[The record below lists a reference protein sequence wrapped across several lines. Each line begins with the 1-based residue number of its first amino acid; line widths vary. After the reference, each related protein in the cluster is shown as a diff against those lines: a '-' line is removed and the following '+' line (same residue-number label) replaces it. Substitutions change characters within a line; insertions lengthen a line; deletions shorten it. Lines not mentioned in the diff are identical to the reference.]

1 MSRLLVKL
9 KADNDARCE
18 AEHHKQLQRLV
29 YHLLYGSDYAGI
41 HDKQGYK
48 FFSYSSIFPFADL
61 KKGDSRNLLISSP
74 NSRFIS
80 FLKEQLEYLHEITIG
95 AMKFKIESC
104 RKFDIVLNRLCSFS
118 LITGTPIISRIHH
131 YRYEQ
136 ANALHLVNGYDS
148 TYWKV
153 SHSLTLFLHQLED
166 NLYKNNNEYFG
177 LQKNKHSQEVML
189 SKSKFLKQVSTK
201 MYISLV

>member
-29 YHLLYGSDYAGI
+29 YHLLYGSEYAGI

-80 FLKEQLEYLHEITIG
+80 FLKEQLDYLHEITIG
-95 AMKFKIESC
+95 AMKLKIESC

-136 ANALHLVNGYDS
+136 ANALQLVNGYDS
-148 TYWKV
+148 IYWEV

-166 NLYKNNNEYFG
+166 NLYKNYNEYFG
-177 LQKNKHSQEVML
+177 YRKTNTHKRLCFLRASSLNK
-189 SKSKFLKQVSTK
+189 
-201 MYISLV
+201 SLPRCT